1 MWRAACSM
9 SSQAGLVMGRGR
21 FPRPGR
27 APVRGLRLSE
37 WLVAA
42 GPEGSPVL
50 CVLGASEEVG
60 KASGLRERFKTSQV
74 VCDCVSG
81 ARWGV
86 CVHGMGDGGT
96 CIPWGVAAML
106 SVFLTQL
113 SPDII
118 FHCDCWMEISWMLVY
133 GERNLKS
140 QSTIPKGDLLP
151 VFFGGGREGGSASK
165 K

>member
-151 VFFGGGREGGSASK
+151 VFFGGGTRRGIC
-165 K
+165 